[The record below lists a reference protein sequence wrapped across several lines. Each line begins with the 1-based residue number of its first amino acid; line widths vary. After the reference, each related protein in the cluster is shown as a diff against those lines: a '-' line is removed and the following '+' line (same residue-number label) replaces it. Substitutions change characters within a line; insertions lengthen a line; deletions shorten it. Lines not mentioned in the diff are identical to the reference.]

1 MNLYELAIKIH
12 DAAVNKGFWNLEDP
26 YTKHE
31 AKMLSELGEVVQA
44 DRAGVMYE
52 VEREGAKPEGVAA
65 ELADYVM
72 MLLDYAMQLELP
84 VEAFE
89 NAMAD
94 NAASFSDAD
103 DLPCAPL
110 VMNLMIPLAMMVVSK
125 LSPTRM
131 IIGCTQSVESWLKKR
146 GYDLWGI
153 IEAKLAYNE
162 SRPALH
168 GRLY

>member
-44 DRAGVMYE
+44 DRAGIMYE

-89 NAMAD
+89 TAMAD
-94 NAASFSDAD
+94 NAAFSDAD
-103 DLPCAPL
+103 DLPCASL
-110 VMNLMIPLAMMVVSK
+110 VMNLMVPFAMMLIHK
-125 LSPTRM
+125 LPPVRM
-131 IIGCTQSVESWLKKR
+131 ILGCMLSIESWLKKR
-146 GYDLWGI
+146 GYSLWEI
-153 IEAKLAYNE
+153 IDAKLAYNE

-168 GRLY
+168 GRAY